1 MGKRRQ
7 SIKISSEVMEHLS
20 LLYETVRLFNSSL
33 DIEEVLN
40 IVIDKI
46 IEVFEGERGFVML
59 YNKSS
64 GKLEIMVARN
74 MDKKTISELEMSIS
88 MTVANRVFNTGEPV
102 LSTNALQDPSVRSK
116 SIILHDI
123 RSVLCVPMK
132 LKDEI
137 IGIIYTDNRLMSGA
151 FDTDELNLLA
161 TLANQA
167 ATAIENA
174 RLYKQ
179 VSDHLLKIQNLE
191 KAKNELISLLSHEL
205 RTPIVP
211 IKGYL
216 YALKNYSSQLQE
228 EEKLEMIDTMEG
240 RVEHL
245 SRLINDLLTIASI
258 ETEETMRLFK
268 ETCELPDL
276 ISSTV
281 ELLQKKY
288 PLHKFI
294 FSMDDSIVF
303 EADRTKLSHAIYHII
318 DNGAKF
324 SPEGGD
330 IIVKVE
336 KIPVDMRNYVDILI
350 KDRGIGIKEEHLSK
364 IFDKFYQVDA
374 SSTRAFE
381 GMGTGLYIARSII
394 EAHGGTVTVE
404 SEEGKG
410 SIFTLHI
417 PLNSEQ

>member
-1 MGKRRQ
+1 MGTKRH
-7 SIKISSEVMEHLS
+7 SIKISGEFMEHLS

-40 IVIDKI
+40 TVIDKI
-46 IEVFEGERGFVML
+46 IEVFDGERGFVML
-59 YNKSS
+59 YNKSIE
-64 GKLEIMVARN
+64 KLEIMVARN
-74 MDKKTISELEMSIS
+74 MDKKTISDLEMSIS

-102 LSTNALQDPSVRSK
+102 LSTNALQDPEVRSK

-132 LKDEI
+132 LKNEI

-151 FDTDELNLLA
+151 FDNDELRLLA

-179 VSDHLLKIQNLE
+179 VSDDFKRIQELE
-191 KAKNELISLLSHEL
+191 RAKNEFISLLSHEL

-216 YALKNYSSQLQE
+216 YALKSFPHQLSD
-228 EEKLEMIDTMEG
+228 EEKVEMLDTMEG
-240 RVEHL
+240 RVDHL

-258 ETEETMRLFK
+258 ETERTMRLFNEK
-268 ETCELPDL
+268 CEFSTL
-276 ISSTV
+276 ISSTI
-281 ELLQKKY
+281 ELFQKKY
-288 PLHKFI
+288 LLHKFTVNI
-294 FSMDDSIVF
+294 CDSIIFQV
-303 EADRTKLSHAIYHII
+303 DKTKLSHALFHII

-330 IIVKVE
+330 IIINVE
-336 KIPVDMRNYVDILI
+336 KAVTDDKNYVNITIED
-350 KDRGIGIKEEHLSK
+350 KGIGIKEEHLTK

-394 EAHGGTVTVE
+394 EAHNGTITVE
-404 SEEGKG
+404 STEGKG
-410 SIFTLHI
+410 SIFKVTLPI
-417 PLNSEQ
+417 D

>member
-1 MGKRRQ
+1 MEKRRQ
-7 SIKISSEVMEHLS
+7 SMKISSEVMEHLS

-40 IVIDKI
+40 TVIDKI

-64 GKLEIMVARN
+64 EKLEIMVARN
-74 MDKKTISELEMSIS
+74 MDKKTISEIEMSIS

-102 LSTNALQDPSVRSK
+102 LSTNALQDPEVRSK

-151 FDTDELNLLA
+151 FDNDELRLLA

-179 VSDHLLKIQNLE
+179 VSDNFMRIQKLE
-191 KAKNELISLLSHEL
+191 RAKNEFISLLSHEL

-216 YALKNYSSQLQE
+216 YALKSYSTQLQE
-228 EEKLEMIDTMEG
+228 EEKQEMLDTMEG
-240 RVEHL
+240 RVDHL

-258 ETEETMRLFK
+258 ETEKTMRLFK
-268 ETCELPDL
+268 EKCEFSTL
-276 ISSTV
+276 ISTNI
-281 ELLQKKY
+281 ELFQKKY
-288 PLHKFI
+288 LLHKFI
-294 FSMDDSIVF
+294 FNMSETLIF
-303 EADRTKLSHAIYHII
+303 EADKTKLSHAIYHII

-330 IIVKVE
+330 IIINVE
-336 KIPVDMRNYVDILI
+336 KVISNEKKYINITIED
-350 KDRGIGIKEEHLSK
+350 KGIGIKEENLSR

-394 EAHGGTVTVE
+394 EAHEGMVTVK
-404 SEEGKG
+404 SKEGKG
-410 SIFTLHI
+410 SIFKVVI
-417 PLNSEQ
+417 PV

>member
-1 MGKRRQ
+1 
-7 SIKISSEVMEHLS
+7 
-20 LLYETVRLFNSSL
+20 
-33 DIEEVLN
+33 
-40 IVIDKI
+40 
-46 IEVFEGERGFVML
+46 
-59 YNKSS
+59 
-64 GKLEIMVARN
+64 
-74 MDKKTISELEMSIS
+74 
-88 MTVANRVFNTGEPV
+88 
-102 LSTNALQDPSVRSK
+102 
-116 SIILHDI
+116 
-123 RSVLCVPMK
+123 MK
-132 LKDEI
+132 LKNEI

-151 FDTDELNLLA
+151 FDTDELRLLA

-179 VSDHLLKIQNLE
+179 VSDNLLKIQILE
-191 KAKNELISLLSHEL
+191 KAKNEFISLLSHEL

-228 EEKLEMIDTMEG
+228 EEKMEMIDTMEG

-258 ETEETMRLFK
+258 ETEQTMRLFK
-268 ETCELPDL
+268 ETCKFPEL
-276 ISSTV
+276 ISSTI

-294 FSMDDSIVF
+294 FTMDDSIVF
-303 EADRTKLSHAIYHII
+303 EADSTKLSHAIYHII

-324 SPEGGD
+324 SPDGGD

-350 KDRGIGIKEEHLSK
+350 KDRGIGIKEEHLPK

-381 GMGTGLYIARSII
+381 GMGTGLYIARSIV
-394 EAHGGTVTVE
+394 EAHEGTLTVE

-410 SIFTLHI
+410 SMFTIHI
-417 PLNSEQ
+417 PV